1 MTSELTT
8 LGDKR
13 GRPCVRMGSDQPWV
27 VECGGGW
34 HDLAFMT
41 SQMGKFNQTGCWDP

>member
-13 GRPCVRMGSDQPWV
+13 GRSCVRMGSDQPWV
-27 VECGGGW
+27 VECGGGVW
-34 HDLAFMT
+34 GWMLGPGMY
-41 SQMGKFNQTGCWDP
+41 GKPNG